1 MDSHILNQDDEDDDD
16 DENEDDDGVIQYDLA
31 HILHPVFSSLCKC
44 LLSSL
49 QLLLSPSNQQW

>member
-31 HILHPVFSSLCKC
+31 HILHPALSSLCKC

-49 QLLLSPSNQQW
+49 QLQLSASNQQW